1 MMAQTVAQWVGIAVG
16 GLTVVTTLG
25 RWFIVS
31 PLKRFIKDQTH
42 PIQPDANGGKSL
54 PDVAVTL
61 ARVETK
67 IDNVESW
74 LTKVDARLI
83 EHIQDHSRKDS

>member
-1 MMAQTVAQWVGIAVG
+1 MMAQTVAQWVGITVG
-16 GLTVVTTLG
+16 GLTIVTTLG
-25 RWFIVS
+25 RWFIVQ

-74 LTKVDARLI
+74 LTKVDQRLI
-83 EHIQDHSRKDS
+83 EHIQDHNQKGS